1 MECKFSNYMLH
12 IDMQG
17 LHKTLYTLRAK
28 GHQFLPIR
36 HSQTE
41 KSSSGMLSFDFQPYP
56 LCELMAKE

>member
-1 MECKFSNYMLH
+1 MLH